1 MRDTEIQTN
10 DPIFDDFYPR
20 IKKFLQA
27 DVSEFLLDGK
37 LVHGYRSP
45 DSKPIW
51 LRDHTLMMCGYK
63 YFEPDMTSAVEHF
76 AEMQAA
82 NGRLFDYFVI
92 GEERENWA
100 KYVRVPVEA
109 DVEYYLPMAVH
120 AAWQAT
126 GDDEWLNRMLPHGER
141 ALQYTMTHPW
151 RWSSEYHLVK
161 RAYTIDTW
169 DFDYVAGR
177 TPWLNFQIDDKT
189 HFGIFHGDNSGFYD
203 ACNKLSFLFGHLGDH
218 TKKAYWHAIA
228 EGVQERA
235 NQVCW
240 NGRFYTHRMPLDD
253 FRIPGVDELAQLSL
267 SNPYDINRGLPTHE
281 MAVEIIKE
289 YQRRRESTNAFAEW
303 FSIDPPF
310 PAGIF
315 GDDKLVP
322 GAYVNGGI
330 MPLVGGELARA
341 AFAHGF
347 EAYGLDIL
355 LRYEKMI
362 RETGET
368 YLWYFPDGRPS
379 TKETSTSPEARPT
392 DGWGSSAMLGAF
404 MEGLC
409 GIEDQHKLFEIVE
422 LSPRWAITT
431 LQRAAVEVAY
441 GASGAGIGYDWQLR
455 DDGCLL
461 TIRAK
466 QAHIDLLLLLP
477 TGKRVAHVLV
487 GERAIPFTQSAVES
501 SNYIDAAIKVEDK
514 VELIIRFVE

>member
-1 MRDTEIQTN
+1 MPETKIQTGN
-10 DPIFDDFYPR
+10 PVFDEFYPR

-27 DVSEFLLDGK
+27 DVSEFVLDGK
-37 LVHGYRSP
+37 RVRGYRSP

-51 LRDHTLMMCGYK
+51 LRDHTLMMRGYK
-63 YFEPDMTSAVEHF
+63 YFEADMTSAAEHF

-82 NGRLFDYFVI
+82 NGRLFDYVVI

-109 DVEYYLPMAVH
+109 DVEFYLPLAVH

-126 GDDEWLNRMLPHGER
+126 GDDEWMARVLPHCER
-141 ALQYTMTHPW
+141 ALHYMMSHPW
-151 RWSSEYHLVK
+151 RWSEEYHLVK

-169 DFDYVAGR
+169 DFDYVEGR

-189 HFGIFHGDNSGFYD
+189 HFGIFHGDNSGLYD
-203 ACNKLSFLFGHLGDH
+203 ACNKVARLFHHLGDH
-218 TKKAYWHAIA
+218 TKEAYWRAIA
-228 EGVQERA
+228 EGVQERTNA
-235 NQVCW
+235 LCW
-240 NGRFYTHRMPLDD
+240 NGRFYTHRLPLDD

-267 SNPYDINRGLPTHE
+267 SNPYDITRGLPTHA

-289 YQRRRESTNAFAEW
+289 YQRRRDGSNSFAEW

-315 GDDKLVP
+315 GDNKLVP

-341 AFAHGF
+341 AFEHGF

-355 LRYEKMI
+355 QRYEKMI
-362 RETGET
+362 RDTGET

-379 TKETSTSPEARPT
+379 TKEASTSPEAQPT

-409 GIEDQHKLFEIVE
+409 GIEDQHKLFEGVK
-422 LSPRWAITT
+422 LSPRWAVTA
-431 LQRAAVEVAY
+431 LQQAAVDVAY
-441 GASGAGIGYDWQLR
+441 GASNASFAYEWKLQEN
-455 DDGCLL
+455 GCDLA
-461 TIRAK
+461 IKAEQAK
-466 QAHIDLLLLLP
+466 VNLHLLLP
-477 TGKRVAHVLV
+477 AGKRVVKVLANKHVV
-487 GERAIPFTQSAVES
+487 HYSPVTVENS
-501 SNYIDAAIKVEDK
+501 HYID
-514 VELIIRFVE
+514 VELEVKKKLELQVNFG

>member
-1 MRDTEIQTN
+1 MAI
-10 DPIFDDFYPR
+10 
-20 IKKFLQA
+20 
-27 DVSEFLLDGK
+27 
-37 LVHGYRSP
+37 
-45 DSKPIW
+45 
-51 LRDHTLMMCGYK
+51 HT
-63 YFEPDMTSAVEHF
+63 
-76 AEMQAA
+76 
-82 NGRLFDYFVI
+82 
-92 GEERENWA
+92 
-100 KYVRVPVEA
+100 
-109 DVEYYLPMAVH
+109 
-120 AAWQAT
+120 AWQAT
-126 GDDEWLNRMLPHGER
+126 GDDEWLSRMLPHGER

-169 DFDYVAGR
+169 DFDYVDGR

-218 TKKAYWHAIA
+218 TKKAYWRAIA

-235 NQVCW
+235 NQLCW
-240 NGRFYTHRMPLDD
+240 NGRFYTHRIPLDD
-253 FRIPGVDELAQLSL
+253 FRIAGVDELAQLSL

-289 YQRRRESTNAFAEW
+289 YQRRRESTSAFAEW

-347 EAYGLDIL
+347 ESYGLDIL
-355 LRYEKMI
+355 RRYEKMI

-379 TKETSTSPEARPT
+379 TKETSTSPDARPT

-409 GIEDQHKLFEIVE
+409 GIEDQHKLFEVVK
-422 LSPRWAITT
+422 LSPRWAVTE
-431 LQRAAVEVAY
+431 LKHVAVEVAY
-441 GASGAGIGYDWQLR
+441 GASGAGIAYDWQLR
-455 DDGCLL
+455 EDGCDL

-466 QAHIDLLLLLP
+466 YAHVDLHLLLP
-477 TGKRVAHVLV
+477 TGKRAAHVWV
-487 GERAIPFTQSAVES
+487 GGKAIPFTQSAIES
-501 SNYIDAAIKVEDK
+501 SNHIDAAIKVEGEA
-514 VELIIRFVE
+514 ELGIRFVG